1 MFARFFRPFL
11 TAAGLATTLA
21 ATLTASLAVGVST
34 PAMADDPPP
43 QLTGDWGGWRT
54 DLANKGVQFQIGYT
68 EEGAGNANG
77 GQHKYVRAAGQL
89 VLGSTL
95 DMHKLFGLNGGT
107 MQITLTNRN
116 GRNLSSDAELNT
128 LQQVQEVYGRGN
140 IWRLTQFWYEQKA
153 FDGAVA
159 LKFGRVT
166 LGEDF
171 AAFSC
176 NFQNLTFCGSTPGNL
191 AGNYW
196 FNWPLSQWGARLK
209 LTAGDVYVQ
218 AGAYQVNPRN
228 SNEGRG
234 FYLGWDE
241 TTGALLPLE
250 FGWTPSIGGLP
261 GKYTATLWYD
271 TSHAN
276 DIFLNRQG
284 QPLALAGGAAQRE
297 QGRYGVS
304 FQFQQQL
311 TRPHAD
317 DGMRGLSA
325 FLNVTQTDR
334 RTSQTDNQIAFGMF
348 YTGWF
353 DSRPRDVLAVAVGR
367 TQINPRYADN
377 EALGVIASQGFAPN
391 ALVRRLDAEYAV
403 EAYYN
408 LNLHSGLD
416 IRPNIQ
422 YIRQPGGVTNARDV
436 VVFGLKAMVNL

>member
-1 MFARFFRPFL
+1 MPARFFQR
-11 TAAGLATTLA
+11 TAYMVSVSASLAIA
-21 ATLTASLAVGVST
+21 ATL
-34 PAMADDPPP
+34 PARAEDPPP

-54 DLANKGVQFQIGYT
+54 ELANRGIEFQIGYT
-68 EEGAGNANG
+68 EEAAGNASG
-77 GQHKYVRAAGQL
+77 GQHNYVRAAGQL

-95 DMHKLFGLNGGT
+95 DLQKLFGLSGAT

-116 GRNLSSDAELNT
+116 GRNLSDDAGLNT

-153 FDGAVA
+153 FDGGVA

-209 LTAGDVYVQ
+209 VKSGQVYVQ
-218 AGAYQVNPRN
+218 AGAYQVSPRN
-228 SNEGRG
+228 SDPDRG
-234 FYLGWDE
+234 FYLGWE
-241 TTGALLPLE
+241 QTSGALLPVE
-250 FGWTPSIGGLP
+250 FGWTPTVGGLP

-276 DIFLNRQG
+276 DVLRNRQG
-284 QPLALAGGAAQRE
+284 LPLAVYGGDPRRE
-297 QGRYGVS
+297 QGRYGIS

-311 TRPHAD
+311 TRPDVAD
-317 DGMRGLSA
+317 PVRGLSA
-325 FLNVTQTDR
+325 FLNITQTDR
-334 RTSQTDNQIAFGMF
+334 RTSQTDNQVAFGLF
-348 YTGWF
+348 YTGWL
-353 DSRPRDVLAVAVGR
+353 DSRPRDVMAIAIGR
-367 TQINPRYADN
+367 TQVNGRYAEN
-377 EALGVIASQGFAPN
+377 QALANFNARGFLQRPE
-391 ALVRRLDAEYAV
+391 AEYAI

-422 YIRQPGGVTNARDV
+422 FIRHPGGITNAKDV
-436 VVFGLKAMVNL
+436 LVLGVKAIVNL